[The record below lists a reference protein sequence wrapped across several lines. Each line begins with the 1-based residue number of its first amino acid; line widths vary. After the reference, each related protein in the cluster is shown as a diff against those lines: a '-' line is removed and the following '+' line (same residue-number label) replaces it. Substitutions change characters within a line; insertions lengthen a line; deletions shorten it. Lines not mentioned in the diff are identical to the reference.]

1 MGLTRRHLLKAGFAT
16 GLGLLIPS
24 AWPVLAHQ
32 RRRHHPP
39 FPPRYPHHHL
49 HRFIDPLPDL
59 PAFRPDR
66 THVPGADYYEI
77 TARQFGQRLQSHL
90 QPTTVWGYGSTSANH
105 APYHSPAFTLEARKG
120 RPVIVKWINHLPTN
134 GHLFPIDFSLHW
146 ANPTLLPPDSSPD
159 TRFPIPTVTHLHGG
173 FSLPQFDGHPEAW
186 FTPRGSPGRPHGPHY
201 ISNVYTYG
209 NDQRA
214 ATLWYHDHTEGLTR
228 VNIYAG
234 LAGFYLIR
242 DEFDTRIPGQGLTLP
257 KGPYEIPLMIQ
268 DRSLN
273 PDGSLIYP
281 GDGQGAPPPVPPVW
295 VPEFFGDVAVVN
307 GRIWPFAEIEPRK
320 YRFRIVNACNA
331 RVLRLFFDRD
341 LPFHQ
346 IGNDGGLLP
355 APVALDKLVLAP
367 AERADVIVD
376 FAPLRGKIIHL
387 VNDAPNPF
395 PEGEEGVDPL
405 PQIMQF
411 RVTRMLRGRDTC
423 DIPTAHDLAA
433 AAPPPLGEAS
443 LVRDIA
449 LDEQVDPSDSPIIL
463 TLEGKR
469 WDEEVVT
476 KPVQGATEIWRLINP
491 TGDTHP
497 IHLHLVQFEVLDRQP
512 LDVDAYV
519 RGEGLNFT
527 GPPVPREENE
537 AGRKDTVR
545 TNPGE
550 VTRIKAKFDLPAY
563 GRIELP
569 SGVTA
574 SQYVMHC
581 HILEHE
587 DNQMMRPYEVVT

>member
-1 MGLTRRHLLKAGFAT
+1 MR
-16 GLGLLIPS
+16 
-24 AWPVLAHQ
+24 
-32 RRRHHPP
+32 P
-39 FPPRYPHHHL
+39 FR
-49 HRFIDPLPDL
+49 
-59 PAFRPDR
+59 
-66 THVPGADYYEI
+66 
-77 TARQFGQRLQSHL
+77 QRLQSL
-90 QPTTVWGYGSTSANH
+90 LAPTTVWGYGSPRVNSA
-105 APYHSPAFTLEARKG
+105 PFHSPGFTFEARRG

-146 ANPTLLPPDSSPD
+146 ANPTSLPSNSPPN
-159 TRFPIPTVTHLHGG
+159 TPFPIPTVTHLHGG

-186 FTPRGSPGRPHGPHY
+186 FTPHGSPGQPTGTHY
-201 ISNVYTYG
+201 VSDLYTYG

-228 VNIYAG
+228 VNLYAG
-234 LAGFYLIR
+234 LAGFYLLR
-242 DEFDTRIPGQGLTLP
+242 DEYDTGHPGHGLNLP
-257 KGPYEIPLMIQ
+257 TGPYEIPLMIQ
-268 DRSLN
+268 DRSIN
-273 PDGSLIYP
+273 PADGSLLYP

-307 GRIWPFAEIEPRK
+307 GRIWPFAEVEPRK

-331 RVLRLFFDRD
+331 RVLRLFFNRD

-355 APVALDKLVLAP
+355 APVTIDKLVLAP

-376 FAPLRGKIIHL
+376 FASLRGRVIEL

-405 PQIMQF
+405 AQIMQF

-433 AAPPPLGEAS
+433 AAPAPLGEET

-449 LDEQVDPSDSPIIL
+449 LDEQADPSDSPIIL
-463 TLEGKR
+463 TLEGKT
-469 WDEEVVT
+469 WDEPVVT
-476 KPVQGATEIWRLINP
+476 KPKQGATEIWRLINP

-512 LDVDAYV
+512 FDMEAYL
-519 RGEGLNFT
+519 RGEGLHFT

-545 TNPGE
+545 ANPGE
-550 VTRIKAKFDLPAY
+550 VTRIKAKFDLPTY
-563 GRIELP
+563 GQIVLP
-569 SGVTA
+569 PRVTA
-574 SQYVMHC
+574 PQYVMHC

-587 DNQMMRPYEVVT
+587 DNQMMRPYEVVE

>member
-1 MGLTRRHLLKAGFAT
+1 MGLTRRQPLKTGIAT

-24 AWPVLAHQ
+24 AWPVFAHQ
-32 RRRHHPP
+32 RRQHQLR
-39 FPPRYPHHHL
+39 FRPRGL
-49 HRFIDPLPDL
+49 HNYLHKFIDPLPDL

-66 THVPGADYYEI
+66 TRVPGADYYEI

-90 QPTTVWGYGSTSANH
+90 PVTTVWGYGSLQIND
-105 APYHSPAFTLEARKG
+105 APFHSPGFTFEARKE
-120 RPVIVKWINHLPTN
+120 RPVIVKWINHLPTD
-134 GHLFPIDFSLHW
+134 GHLFPVDFSLHW
-146 ANPTLLPPDSSPD
+146 ANPTSLPPTAPPD
-159 TRFPIPTVTHLHGG
+159 PPFPIPTVTHLHGG
-173 FSLPQFDGHPEAW
+173 FTLPQFDGHPEAW
-186 FTPRGSPGRPHGPHY
+186 FTPPGSPGQPYGHHY
-201 ISNVYTYG
+201 ISNLYAYG

-214 ATLWYHDHTEGLTR
+214 TALWYHDHTEGLTR
-228 VNIYAG
+228 LNLCAG

-242 DEFDTRIPGQGLTLP
+242 DEFDTGLPGQGLNLP

-268 DRSLN
+268 DRSIN
-273 PDGSLIYP
+273 QDGSLFYP

-331 RVLRLFFDRD
+331 RVLRLFFDSD
-341 LPFHQ
+341 LPLHQ

-355 APVALDKLVLAP
+355 APVVLDKLVLAP
-367 AERADVIVD
+367 ADRADVIVD

-405 PQIMQF
+405 AQIMQF
-411 RVTRMLRGRDTC
+411 RVTRVLRGRDTS
-423 DIPTAHDLAA
+423 DIPTVHDLAA

-463 TLEGKR
+463 TLEGKT
-469 WDEEVVT
+469 WDEPVAT
-476 KPVQGATEIWRLINP
+476 KPKQGATEIWRLINP

-497 IHLHLVQFEVLDRQP
+497 IHLHLAQFEVLDRQP
-512 LDVDAYV
+512 FDAEAYL
-519 RGEGLNFT
+519 RGEGLDFP
-527 GPPVPREENE
+527 GPLAPREENE

-545 TNPGE
+545 VNSRE
-550 VTRIKAKFDLPAY
+550 VTRIKAKFDLPTY
-563 GRIELP
+563 RQIELP
-569 SGVTA
+569 PGVTA
-574 SQYVMHC
+574 PQYVMHC

-587 DNQMMRPYEVVT
+587 DNQMMRPYEVEV